1 MASTSISTI
10 PTIFSLLLLF
20 TVSSCH
26 NITEI
31 LESEPDLSQ
40 FNSYL
45 TQTKLA
51 DEINAR
57 QTITVLALDNSA
69 MDALTANRPLSVIK
83 NLLSLHILLDYFDN
97 KKLHSIPDGSSLTTS
112 LYQTTGPKSGNVG
125 AVNITDS
132 KGGSVRFGSGTPGSN
147 LTSSYSKSV
156 KQIPYNIS
164 VIEISAPIIAPELLN
179 PAASVDNITA
189 VLEKAGCKTF
199 AALLSQ
205 SGVLKLYQNQLDK
218 GITIFAPNDE
228 AFKAKGV
235 PDLNKLS
242 NAELVS
248 LLQFHALST
257 YAPIGT
263 LKTTKGK
270 LPTLAP
276 GAGKYDLSPSTAGD
290 AVTLHTG
297 VDSSRIADTVLD
309 STPVV
314 IYSVD
319 SLLLPAELFGL
330 SPAPAPAPESDSPAP
345 APAPEAEAP
354 APEGDSPASSPPAPS
369 TQAPANAPDADSPA
383 GTPADLK
390 SKKNGGERSGPVMMM
405 FGSSVVLSVM
415 SLVL

>member
-1 MASTSISTI
+1 MLAKQS
-10 PTIFSLLLLF
+10 PSLLLTTLPW
-20 TVSSCH
+20 
-26 NITEI
+26 
-31 LESEPDLSQ
+31 LLSPP
-40 FNSYL
+40 
-45 TQTKLA
+45 
-51 DEINAR
+51 
-57 QTITVLALDNSA
+57 TVLCPSLKTSFC
-69 MDALTANRPLSVIK
+69 
-83 NLLSLHILLDYFDN
+83 LHILLDYFDN

-156 KQIPYNIS
+156 EQIPYNIS
-164 VIEISAPIIAPELLN
+164 VIEITAPIIAPELLN

-235 PDLNKLS
+235 PDLSKLS

-270 LPTLAP
+270 
-276 GAGKYDLSPSTAGD
+276 DNR
-290 AVTLHTG
+290 V
-297 VDSSRIADTVLD
+297 
-309 STPVV
+309 
-314 IYSVD
+314 
-319 SLLLPAELFGL
+319 
-330 SPAPAPAPESDSPAP
+330 
-345 APAPEAEAP
+345 
-354 APEGDSPASSPPAPS
+354 
-369 TQAPANAPDADSPA
+369 N
-383 GTPADLK
+383 
-390 SKKNGGERSGPVMMM
+390 VM
-405 FGSSVVLSVM
+405 
-415 SLVL
+415 